1 MINRSRIK
9 IIVVVVLLAGLSVA
23 LYLRRPKSG
32 WDPGWD
38 KGLASSSERNFYYQR
53 MNRIIEDWQNT
64 KRTAERYDDSR
75 LKESYNTYLVVDMDR
90 KALWIEEAGR
100 IRAEDYIDFPK
111 ETKWI
116 FNHYTP
122 KGETELTGR
131 TMLKI
136 RGFNTDRN
144 TREQFCLIGRGTGGY
159 LALDFNAS
167 SKGGPVGPGTLNK
180 PSFTFPSSS
189 ASDDNSYGSILVTE
203 EEYKQYRDSLPESGT
218 VVTED
223 ENRKVWSRIQ
233 KYLYMEIE
241 RQMASEG
248 FELRNVSF
256 APGPDYS
263 AAHAEIK
270 GRNDNIVQKILGGPS
285 SVDVYLKMDYLGNDI
300 WYAKSTVNPEGPS
313 RIGPTLDLEFLIS
326 PEGKVANS
334 LKTELLKKGRDI
346 QKTSMPESKWKAT
359 LSNGTTIEFLGI
371 CNALNPDTQWWGPDG
386 SLLNYVPN
394 YNTELYNGAGEE
406 KVCEFVW
413 RMMPP
418 DSAGNSR
425 RYSVEGSR
433 SISSRRILDRYG
445 SRAPR
450 ALHSDVCGFDKSQQ
464 ITTFGMGF
472 AFKEWKTPL
481 VIKDEAGEIN
491 FLDKQKIILNPP
503 VIENGQII
511 IRCYEET
518 GKRIIEYKTDFAI
531 IVNDGSTTKTVT
543 LDEYGASIRQNPQ
556 TGLLEHKYT
565 IKDLSLSQIE
575 GVCLRYRPCS
585 FVIFKNISLVPGKN
599 QGFEIEVQEAEEK

>member
-371 CNALNPDTQWWGPDG
+371 CENPSYGKQWWGPDG
-386 SLLNYVPN
+386 SPVDYIPYANIEPYGSPREDRKIYEFAWRIIPQTGMSCSFEGN
-394 YNTELYNGAGEE
+394 NGAYYHR
-406 KVCEFVW
+406 V
-413 RMMPP
+413 
-418 DSAGNSR
+418 
-425 RYSVEGSR
+425 Y
-433 SISSRRILDRYG
+433 DRYG
-445 SRAPR
+445 NSLPAGLQ
-450 ALHSDVCGFDKSQQ
+450 AEGFSFDKSRQ
-464 ITTFGMGF
+464 ITTAKFSF
-472 AFKEWKTPL
+472 ATQDWKTVL
-481 VIKDEAGEIN
+481 KIEDKAGETT
-491 FLDKQKIILNPP
+491 FLDKQRIILNPP
-503 VIENGQII
+503 EIENGQIV
-511 IRCYEET
+511 IRCYDEFRKGT
-518 GKRIIEYKTDFAI
+518 VEYKTDFGLI
-531 IVNDGSTTKTVT
+531 YYEDMTSKTIS
-543 LDEYGASIRQNPQ
+543 LDRYAEDITDDEE
-556 TGLLEHKYT
+556 TGLREHKYL
-565 IKDLSLSQIE
+565 INNLNLGQIE
-575 GVCLRYRPCS
+575 GVCFRYQPYS
-585 FVIFKNISLVPGKN
+585 FVIYKNISLVPGKN
-599 QGFEIEVQEAEEK
+599 QGFEIDVQEAEEK